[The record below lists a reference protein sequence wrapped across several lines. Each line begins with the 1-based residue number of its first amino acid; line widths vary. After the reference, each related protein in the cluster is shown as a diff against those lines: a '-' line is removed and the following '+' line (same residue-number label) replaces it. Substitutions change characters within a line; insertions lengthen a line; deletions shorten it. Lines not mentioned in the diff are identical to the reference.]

1 MTFWRLD
8 QTLRWRSRSSGS
20 SSAHSFSSL
29 AFSPRSISSAGHRHS
44 KSKLCVATRSR
55 SALTADLPIASL
67 VQFIKQLFRAVARE
81 LFELVQPVLADDAE
95 AHNVV
100 VASDCLRQQH
110 LTVSK
115 SPERTPIVASPFP
128 LAWSWAPAP
137 WFQSFRQASQS
148 VSACSRPDTKS
159 VTACIQTARPPPDGR
174 QRVRAP

>member
-1 MTFWRLD
+1 MTFWRLV

-44 KSKLCVATRSR
+44 KSKLRATRSR

-128 LAWSWAPAP
+128 HAWSWAPAP

-148 VSACSRPDTKS
+148 ASACSRPDTKS
-159 VTACIQTARPPPDGR
+159 VTACIQTQLAANAAKA
-174 QRVRAP
+174 RVRAP